1 MSETLTAARITELM
15 AQSRNRG
22 GAERLCK
29 KFLASGDMNLV
40 ITSELEWRGKDAASV
55 RNTFNQARHKVE
67 GGQALKVLVDK
78 ENNMAILINLNILG
92 GDNEDDEDTE

>member
-1 MSETLTAARITELM
+1 MAETLTAERITELM
-15 AQSRNRG
+15 AQARNRG

-40 ITSELEWRGKDAASV
+40 ITSELEWRNKDASSV

-78 ENNMAILINLNILG
+78 ENNQAILINLDILG
-92 GDNEDDEDTE
+92 GTDEDE